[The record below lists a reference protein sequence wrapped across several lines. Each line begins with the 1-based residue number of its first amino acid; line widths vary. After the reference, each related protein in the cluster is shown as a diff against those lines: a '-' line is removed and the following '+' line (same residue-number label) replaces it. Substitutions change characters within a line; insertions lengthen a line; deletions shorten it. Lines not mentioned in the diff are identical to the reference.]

1 MPSLAGNSLVLAPHI
16 LSLVLTVLIVLP
28 WLQVCCMSAEMK
40 LSRLLPGL
48 DTGVSRTVEPHPNN
62 GLATVRPS
70 MSGGGLVKGQPGAG
84 SWFMMTMKV

>member
-1 MPSLAGNSLVLAPHI
+1 MASLAGNSLVL
-16 LSLVLTVLIVLP
+16 LLTVLIVLP
-28 WLQVCCMSAEMK
+28 WLQVCCLSAEMK

-48 DTGVSRTVEPHPNN
+48 DIGVSRTVEPHPNN

-70 MSGGGLVKGQPGAG
+70 MSGGGLVKGQPCPG

>member
-1 MPSLAGNSLVLAPHI
+1 
-16 LSLVLTVLIVLP
+16 
-28 WLQVCCMSAEMK
+28 MSAEMK

-48 DTGVSRTVEPHPNN
+48 DIGVSRNVEPHPNN

-70 MSGGGLVKGQPGAG
+70 MSGGLVKGQPGAG